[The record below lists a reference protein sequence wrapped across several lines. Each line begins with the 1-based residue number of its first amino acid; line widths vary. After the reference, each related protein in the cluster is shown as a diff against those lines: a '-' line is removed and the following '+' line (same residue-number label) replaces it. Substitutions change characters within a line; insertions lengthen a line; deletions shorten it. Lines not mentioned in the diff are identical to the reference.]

1 MMYKNKLYKIYTML
15 KLFKLLFS
23 KYKKVFLS
31 NSQKDELILRYK
43 FEKNMRKL
51 FITIPKSIRNIKNI

>member
-1 MMYKNKLYKIYTML
+1 ML

-43 FEKNMRKL
+43 FEKNMRFME
-51 FITIPKSIRNIKNI
+51 FIDNGK

>member
-1 MMYKNKLYKIYTML
+1 ML

>member
-1 MMYKNKLYKIYTML
+1 MY

-23 KYKKVFLS
+23 RFKKVLLTKA
-31 NSQKDELILRYK
+31 QKEELVLRYK

-51 FITIPKSIRNIKNI
+51 FVSNPIYNKNIKNI

>member
-1 MMYKNKLYKIYTML
+1 ML

-23 KYKKVFLS
+23 KYKKIFLS
-31 NSQKDELILRYK
+31 KSQKDELILRYK
-43 FEKNMRKL
+43 FEKNMHKL

>member
-1 MMYKNKLYKIYTML
+1 MY

-23 KYKKVFLS
+23 RFKKILLTKT
-31 NSQKDELILRYK
+31 QKEELVLRYK

-51 FITIPKSIRNIKNI
+51 FVSNPICNKNIKNI